1 MKDELLRYYEQE
13 LGFFRQMAGEFADK
27 YPKIAGRLQLEPDK
41 CEDPH
46 VERLI
51 EAFALIS
58 GRIQKKIH
66 DEFPEITEALL
77 GLLYPHYLRAIPSMS
92 VVQFQIDS
100 EQAKLSEGYLVERD
114 SALYAKPSKGT
125 PCQFRTC
132 YPTTLWPLE
141 VVSAAVLPG
150 SALASASSTPG
161 DAVGAIRIE
170 LRCQKGIRLSELGV
184 ERLRFFIDAQN
195 QVANTLLELLF
206 SKVMRVAVRDLSKG
220 NRSRE
225 VLLSETCLSQVGFEK
240 DESVL
245 PYPDRSFRGY
255 RLLQEYFCFPEKF
268 FFFDLLG
275 LEQAAKA
282 GFGERFEVLFYLQ
295 DFERKDRLQQLEQS
309 VASETFKLG
318 CAPIVNLFHRC
329 AEPVRLTHTRTEYLV
344 VPDLHARSS
353 TEVYSVDRVASI
365 PPYGKEGHEYE
376 PIYSFRHAYQ
386 NETNKHFWYS
396 TRRPST
402 LENVTGSEVYLS
414 LVDLGFDPSL
424 PPVDALMVHVTCT
437 NRDLPAR
444 LPFTFE
450 FGELQVESNGLLRAR
465 CLRKPTE
472 TFQPPIKRGLQWRL
486 ISHLALNY
494 LSIVEG
500 REALQEIL
508 KLYDFSESP
517 FIQQQIAGITRVSSA
532 SLTARVTSEAGV
544 VFCLGMNVNIEF
556 DESLYV
562 GSGVYLFASVL
573 ERFLGLYCALNSFS
587 QLTVTSKQR
596 KRILKQWLP
605 RSGEQILL

>member
-1 MKDELLRYYEQE
+1 MKDELLRYYDQE
-13 LGFFRQMAGEFADK
+13 LHFFRQMAGEFADK
-27 YPKIAGRLQLEPDK
+27 YPKIAGRLQLEKDK

-92 VVQFQIDS
+92 VVQFQIDP
-100 EQAKLSEGYLVERD
+100 EQAKLSEGYRVERG
-114 SALYAKPSKGT
+114 STLYAKPAKGT

-141 VVSAAVLPG
+141 VASAAVLPG
-150 SALASASSTPG
+150 SALAAASSTPG

-195 QVANTLLELLF
+195 VANTVLELLF
-206 SKVMRVAVRDLSKG
+206 SNVRRVVLRDLSKG

-225 VLLSETCLSQVGFEK
+225 ILLSETYLSQVGFGK

-275 LEQAAKA
+275 LDQAANA

-309 VASETFKLG
+309 VGSETFKLG
-318 CAPIVNLFHRC
+318 CAPVVNLFQRC

-344 VPDLHARSS
+344 IPDLHARSS
-353 TEVYSVDRVASI
+353 TEVYSIDRVVSI

-386 NETNKHFWYS
+386 NETSKHFWYS

-402 LENVTGSEVYLS
+402 FENVTSSEVYLS

-437 NRDLPAR
+437 NRDLPAS
-444 LPFTFE
+444 LPFTQE
-450 FGELQVESNGLLRAR
+450 FGELQVESNGLLRVR
-465 CLRKPTE
+465 CLLKPTK

-517 FIQQQIAGITRVSSA
+517 FIQQQIAGITGVSSA
-532 SLTARVTSEAGV
+532 PLTARVTSEAGV

-596 KRILKQWLP
+596 KRVLKQWLP